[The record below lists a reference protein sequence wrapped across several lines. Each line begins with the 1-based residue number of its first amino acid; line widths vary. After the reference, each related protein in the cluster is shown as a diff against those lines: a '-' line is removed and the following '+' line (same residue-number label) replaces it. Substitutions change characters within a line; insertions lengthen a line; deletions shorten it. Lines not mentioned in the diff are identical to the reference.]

1 MHTRFAALL
10 AVLAA
15 SSLAAADLNL
25 AVVDMEQLVQRHPN
39 TASDKKLLE
48 QTLQE
53 YSEQKETLQS
63 LAETARKAYEA
74 AAKEAQNPALSDKA
88 KQRQEE
94 DAQRKREAA
103 VRADREYSETV
114 RNLQRQLTDQEMR
127 MLKRTYAEIQGVI
140 AAHAKE
146 NGLSLVMELPGRKL
160 GNASGVV
167 YSEASL
173 DITTAIL
180 TRMGI
185 SPEAPA
191 ADEDEAAPAIGAKR
205 APGAKPSAAPAAPP
219 AAAAP
224 EAQP

>member
-1 MHTRFAALL
+1 MHTRLVALL

-15 SSLAAADLNL
+15 SSLAAADLKL

-39 TASDKKLLE
+39 TTSDKKLLE

-63 LAETARKAYEA
+63 LADSARKAYEG

-94 DAQRKREAA
+94 DAQRKREVA
-103 VRADREYSETV
+103 VRAEREYSETV

-140 AAHAKE
+140 AAHARE
-146 NGLSLVMELPGRKL
+146 HGLDLVMELPGRKL
-160 GNASGVV
+160 GNPSGVV
-167 YSEASL
+167 YSHESL
-173 DITTAIL
+173 NITAAIL
-180 TRMGI
+180 KRMGI
-185 SPEAPA
+185 APEAPMA
-191 ADEDEAAPAIGAKR
+191 ADEDEAA
-205 APGAKPSAAPAAPP
+205 APAADAKP
-219 AAAAP
+219 AARTAVVR